1 MALSEIPFRVP
12 LIDAEPGLLSR
23 FWARYFQSV
32 IDVVNV
38 SARRLA
44 LVSKTEQV
52 ASLSATALATGT
64 LDPGVYRVSYAAR
77 ITRAAGT
84 SSSLTVSIGWT
95 DGSVSQTESGTAMTG
110 NTTATQQN
118 GSLLVHVDKST
129 NLTYTTTYATSG
141 APTMQYSV
149 YVLAEQIG

>member
-1 MALSEIPFRVP
+1 MALSEIPFRVSV
-12 LIDAEPGLLSR
+12 IDGEESPLSR
-23 FWARYFQSV
+23 FWIRYLQSV
-32 IDVVNV
+32 VDVVNL
-38 SARRLA
+38 SARKRS
-44 LVSKTEQV
+44 LVSKTAQV
-52 ASLSATALATGT
+52 ASISATAISTGV

-84 SSSLTVSIGWT
+84 SSSLTVAIGWT
-95 DGSVSQTESGTAMTG
+95 DGSVTQAESGVAMTG

-118 GSLLVHVDKST
+118 KTLLVHVDKAT
-129 NLTYTTTYATSG
+129 NVTYTTTYATSG